1 MAFMELFQRGG
12 PLMWALLLCSV
23 VALAVF
29 LERLWALR
37 RDHVMPSS
45 LLAALTR
52 HLKVGDADRAEQLC
66 RESDAALSE
75 VIEAG
80 LQRRHGGRAAT
91 KEAMEERGQVAV
103 GDLDGGIG
111 VLSTVAAIAPLL
123 GLLGTVAGMI
133 QVFRDVAGVD
143 NPDISLLA
151 RGIWEALLTT
161 GFGLTVA
168 IPSYVAF
175 RILEARIERHGRDLE
190 EAALEVLKEL
200 FPPAEAGA
208 SEPVTDDPT
217 P

>member
-1 MAFMELFQRGG
+1 MAFMELFERGG
-12 PLMWALLLCSV
+12 PLMWALLACSV

-37 RDHVMPSS
+37 RDQILPRPLLES
-45 LLAALTR
+45 LAR
-52 HLKVGDADRAEQLC
+52 HLEAGDAERAQQLC
-66 RESDAALSE
+66 RENGSALSK
-75 VIEAG
+75 VVEAG
-80 LQRRHGGRAAT
+80 LRTRHQGRAAT
-91 KEAMEERGQVAV
+91 KEAMEERGQVAL
-103 GDLDGGIG
+103 GELDGGVG

-168 IPSYVAF
+168 IPTYVAY
-175 RILEARIERHGRDLE
+175 RLIEARIERHGRNLE
-190 EAALEVLKEL
+190 EAAIEALNALYPMSTDGTETHGES
-200 FPPAEAGA
+200 AE
-208 SEPVTDDPT
+208 T
-217 P
+217 

>member
-1 MAFMELFQRGG
+1 MPYMELFTRGG
-12 PLMWALLLCSV
+12 PLMWALLFCSI

-29 LERLWALR
+29 LERIWALR
-37 RDHVMPSS
+37 RDRIVPDA
-45 LLAALTR
+45 LLASLER
-52 HLKVGDADRAEQLC
+52 HLKAGDAERAAQLC
-66 RESDAALSE
+66 RENDSALSQ

-80 LQRRHGGRAAT
+80 LSARHEGRPAA

-103 GDLDGGIG
+103 GELDGAIG

-143 NPDISLLA
+143 NPDIALLA

-168 IPSYVAF
+168 IPTYVAF
-175 RILEARIERHGRDLE
+175 RIIEAKIERHGRGLE
-190 EAALEVLKEL
+190 EAAIEVLNSLYSPATE
-200 FPPAEAGA
+200 PPGA
-208 SEPVTDDPT
+208 PVDEHSI
-217 P
+217 

>member
-1 MAFMELFQRGG
+1 
-12 PLMWALLLCSV
+12 MWALLVCSV
-23 VALAVF
+23 IALAVF

-37 RDHVMPSS
+37 RDRILPQT
-45 LLAALTR
+45 LLASLER
-52 HLKVGDADRAEQLC
+52 HLQAGDAERAAQLC
-66 RESDAALSE
+66 RENDSALSQ

-80 LQRRHGGRAAT
+80 LSTRLDGRPAA

-103 GDLDGGIG
+103 GELDGAIG

-143 NPDISLLA
+143 NPDIAILA

-168 IPSYVAF
+168 IPTYVAF
-175 RILEARIERHGRDLE
+175 RIIEAKIARHGRGLE
-190 EAALEVLKEL
+190 EAAIEVLNAL
-200 FPPAEAGA
+200 YAPPTEPTSPPSESEAN
-208 SEPVTDDPT
+208 
-217 P
+217 

>member
-1 MAFMELFQRGG
+1 MPYMELFTRGG
-12 PLMWALLLCSV
+12 PLMWALLICSV

-37 RDHVMPSS
+37 RDRILPQT
-45 LLAALTR
+45 LLASLER
-52 HLKVGDADRAEQLC
+52 HLQAGDAGRAAQLC
-66 RESDAALSE
+66 RENASALSQ
-75 VIEAG
+75 VIGAG
-80 LQRRHGGRAAT
+80 LSARHEGRSAS

-103 GDLDGGIG
+103 GELDGAIG

-143 NPDISLLA
+143 NPNIALLA

-168 IPSYVAF
+168 IPTFIAYRVV
-175 RILEARIERHGRDLE
+175 EARIDSHGRQLE
-190 EAALEVLKEL
+190 EAALDALNAL
-200 FPPAEAGA
+200 F
-208 SEPVTDDPT
+208 STRLVSVEPDGSGDS
-217 P
+217 